1 MWLSCRNWIYHC
13 DCATSVLIP
22 LSLILQMAFLH
33 FQSFHRLFPTYLAV
47 CTKQDQSSCLQSA
60 HNAGLH
66 HLLITFSITHFCS
79 FLSGNPSLL
88 EESHH
93 QPPPSSA
100 KISLGV
106 RTFYPVAWWW
116 WLGLWKVHAT
126 VIILISQFPCN
137 FSSFC
142 TFLSPLAFGW
152 WPRWGQ
158 GGLSTLCDGGV
169 KLATIISEEF
179 GTMKNI
185 HIHSFNSINLVQTRL
200 QKSATYLATF
210 CCPMW

>member
-33 FQSFHRLFPTYLAV
+33 SQSFHRLFPTYLAV

-66 HLLITFSITHFCS
+66 HLLITFSITLFCS

-93 QPPPSSA
+93 QPPPRQCQYQPWSPYFLLRCLMMMIRSMEGA
-100 KISLGV
+100 CHSHHLHLIVLV
-106 RTFYPVAWWW
+106 TY
-116 WLGLWKVHAT
+116 
-126 VIILISQFPCN
+126 ILFLIFIY
-137 FSSFC
+137 
-142 TFLSPLAFGW
+142 TFLSPFKLLFRNM
-152 WPRWGQ
+152 PFPTSVNH
-158 GGLSTLCDGGV
+158 LSFILDYCHLSV
-169 KLATIISEEF
+169 Y
-179 GTMKNI
+179 
-185 HIHSFNSINLVQTRL
+185 RL
-200 QKSATYLATF
+200 LS
-210 CCPMW
+210 